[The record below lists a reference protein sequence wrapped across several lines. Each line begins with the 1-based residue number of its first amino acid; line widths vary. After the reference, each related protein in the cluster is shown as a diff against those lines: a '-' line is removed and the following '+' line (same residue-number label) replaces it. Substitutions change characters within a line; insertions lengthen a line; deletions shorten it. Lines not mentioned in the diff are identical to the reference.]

1 MLFSNWSNPIERG
14 ADMRKLFQLAVNLQ
28 IWKNRRGQDLIE
40 YALMAGFVAVAAG
53 AIMPGVA
60 SSINVI
66 FSKVNS
72 VMILAASS

>member
-1 MLFSNWSNPIERG
+1 MCRL
-14 ADMRKLFQLAVNLQ
+14 AQLIVSLS
-28 IWKNRRGQDLIE
+28 IWKDRKGQDMIE
-40 YALMAGFVAVAAG
+40 YALMAGFVSVVVG
-53 AIMPGVA
+53 AIMPDVG